1 MATVLAAVDMNSLR
15 SAMITTFM
23 DLYSTHLCCGCVCA
37 VSRLVLVCVCSFPE
51 GIIIVL
57 LRLLMWLAAAVGF
70 GAGVAVAIV
79 CPPPRRNV
87 ANAVG
92 SSVGFVAW
100 EAPSR
105 S

>member
-1 MATVLAAVDMNSLR
+1 
-15 SAMITTFM
+15 
-23 DLYSTHLCCGCVCA
+23 
-37 VSRLVLVCVCSFPE
+37 
-51 GIIIVL
+51 
-57 LRLLMWLAAAVGF
+57 MWLAAAVGF